1 MIAKGTYIT
10 KVYEKTFKLRK
21 KKQYVMKNI
30 SESQYKIMHGI

>member
-21 KKQYVMKNI
+21 KKTICNEEYIRITV
-30 SESQYKIMHGI
+30 